1 MVGEPLQLP
10 EELTQCL
17 TISIKK
23 MKKVILAL
31 AVLAMIGFASCSKEK
46 DCKCTATVSGVSV
59 DLGVYH
65 ITEGSCSDLETTI
78 AGYSVVTCEK
88 N

>member
-1 MVGEPLQLP
+1 
-10 EELTQCL
+10 
-17 TISIKK
+17 

-46 DCKCTATVSGVSV
+46 DCKCTATIGGVSV
-59 DLGVYH
+59 DLGVTH

-78 AGYSVVTCEK
+78 SGYSVVSCEK
-88 N
+88 I